1 MGSAKP
7 RPAVS
12 RRLTLPEQILKD
24 FGIGHPGEIDLVAIA
39 WELGARI
46 KYRELHSCEARIVG
60 RGGRAIITI
69 DAKASPRRNRFSIA
83 HELGH
88 WHHHRGRCL
97 ICRSDDIGNRR
108 RSATDPERVADDYAS
123 DLLLPRYLL
132 EPMIGGFTRP
142 TLKAVKE
149 TAEAFDTSLTATA
162 LKIVET
168 DHFPMMLVSH
178 SQEGRA
184 WFRRAP
190 SVPEHWFPKQELD
203 HESFAFAALF
213 GKNED
218 KGGPRRIDADA
229 WFDRRGAEDFQ
240 IYEETFR
247 VASDQ
252 ICTILFLNDAKM
264 LRE

>member
-1 MGSAKP
+1 MGSAGS
-7 RPAVS
+7 RPVVN
-12 RRLTLPEQILKD
+12 RRLTLPEQLLQD
-24 FGIGHPGEIDLVAIA
+24 FGIESPEEIDLHAIA
-39 WELGARI
+39 WELGVRV
-46 KYRELHSCEARIVG
+46 KYRELQSCEARIVG
-60 RGGRAIITI
+60 QGDRAIITV
-69 DAKASPRRNRFSIA
+69 DAKATPRRKRFSIA

-97 ICRSDDIGNRR
+97 ICRSDEIGNRR
-108 RSATDPERVADDYAS
+108 RSVTDPERVADDYAS

-132 EPMIGGFTRP
+132 EPRLKSSSRP
-142 TLKAVKE
+142 TLKLVKE
-149 TAEAFDTSLTATA
+149 MADVFDASMTATA

-168 DHFPMMLVSH
+168 DRFPMMLVSH
-178 SQEGRA
+178 SQQGRV

-190 SVPEHWFPKQELD
+190 SVPEQWFPRQDLD
-203 HESFAFAALF
+203 HESFAFTALF

-218 KGGPRRIDADA
+218 MGGPRRIGAGA
-229 WFDRRGAEDFQ
+229 WFDRREADDFE

-252 ICTILFLNDAKM
+252 ICTVLFFNDAKM

>member
-1 MGSAKP
+1 MGS
-7 RPAVS
+7 RGSRSVVS
-12 RRLTLPEQILKD
+12 RRLTLPEQILQD
-24 FGIGHPGEIDLVAIA
+24 FGIDRPEEIDLQAIA

-46 KYRELHSCEARIVG
+46 KFRDLHSCEARIVG
-60 RGGRAIITI
+60 RGDRAIITV
-69 DAKASPRRNRFSIA
+69 DAKAPPRRKRFSIA

-108 RSATDPERVADDYAS
+108 RSVTDPERVADDYAS
-123 DLLLPRYLL
+123 DMLLPRYLL
-132 EPMIGGFTRP
+132 EPMLKGLPRP

-149 TAEAFDTSLTATA
+149 TAEAFDASLTATV
-162 LKIVET
+162 LKIIET
-168 DHFPMMLVSH
+168 DRFPVMLVSH
-178 SQEGRA
+178 SQQGRA

-218 KGGPRRIDADA
+218 KGGPRRIGADA
-229 WFDRRGAEDFQ
+229 WFDRRGAEEFE

-247 VASDQ
+247 VSIDH
-252 ICTILFLNDAKM
+252 ICTILFFNDAKM
-264 LRE
+264 LRD

>member
-1 MGSAKP
+1 MGSAGS
-7 RPAVS
+7 RPVVS
-12 RRLTLPEQILKD
+12 RRLTLPEQLLQD
-24 FGIGHPGEIDLVAIA
+24 FGIERPEEIDLHAIA

-60 RGGRAIITI
+60 QGGRAIITV
-69 DAKASPRRNRFSIA
+69 DSKATPRRKRFSIA

-97 ICRSDDIGNRR
+97 ICRTDEIGNRR
-108 RSATDPERVADDYAS
+108 RSVTDPERVADDYAS

-132 EPMIGGFTRP
+132 EPMLKACPRP
-142 TLKAVKE
+142 TLKFVRE
-149 TAEAFDTSLTATA
+149 TAEAFDASATATA

-168 DHFPMMLVSH
+168 DRFPIMLVSH
-178 SQEGRA
+178 SQQGRA

-218 KGGPRRIDADA
+218 RGGPRRIGADA
-229 WFDRRGAEDFQ
+229 WFDRRGANDFE

-247 VASDQ
+247 VAADQ
-252 ICTILFLNDAKM
+252 ICTILFFNDSKM